1 MVENEDDEK
10 IEFTSAGGSL
20 GHISLSEAR
29 VMALRT
35 ARASPARRHWILRR
49 NMVFDVFNDYEDED
63 TYTIVLSFRPE
74 GDFAGTPGQE
84 RFKFSKIGRF
94 EAREVLSPPKSSMR
108 FVIKSFAPVVGVI
121 AVLGL
126 IAVAVFVL
134 VWSQIFTRYRGVPQ
148 VDPRIANLAQE
159 TPTTIRAEITN
170 VSRFATGYT
179 LNLKVETFS
188 LPETNIEVR
197 TTTSSGLTTE
207 ATTQFIRQPGRG
219 TGIYFGTV
227 IVGTEYIEDS
237 SLDWVRNNITV
248 EILLHR

>member
-1 MVENEDDEK
+1 MAENQVVGE
-10 IEFTSAGGSL
+10 IESTSERGRPGY
-20 GHISLSEAR
+20 ISLSQAGE
-29 VMALRT
+29 MAVRT
-35 ARASPARRHWILRR
+35 ARATPTRRRWILRKR
-49 NMVFDVFNDYEDED
+49 MLFDVLSDTEDENS
-63 TYTIVLSFRPE
+63 YTIVVGFRPVGE
-74 GDFAGTPGQE
+74 FEGTPGQE
-84 RFKFSKIGRF
+84 RFRFSKTGRF

-179 LNLKVETFS
+179 LSLKVETFS
-188 LPETNIEVR
+188 LPQTDLEVR
-197 TTTSSGLTTE
+197 TTTSSGLTTK
-207 ATTQFIRQPGRG
+207 ATTQFIRQSSS
-219 TGIYFGTV
+219 GIYFGTV
-227 IVGTEYIEDS
+227 IVGTEYIENS

-248 EILLHR
+248 EVLLYR